1 VELVAKPGWTEE
13 DLKWVTD
20 RVWSAVK
27 PTAMSWVALN
37 ALVKKFADYFE
48 DRDVYAEFLEKVVEG
63 RLTYDENEKKVDKAL
78 VKRDVEALAEGEL
91 TYEEQQI
98 VSVLNELKARPELVE
113 RYRDLLASLI
123 PSSAELVGR
132 LEEAYNRLES
142 VKADRDRYRRE
153 LELLREELER
163 LKREMEAKK
172 LKTAITSE
180 QLKRLETEY
189 RASIYRELGRVPR
202 DAMSLFEAELDAIR
216 TVPYDE
222 AVKVVEELAK
232 EVVRIEREK
241 APPRPVVPRRV
252 PAVRRVAEVFGAAEM
267 EMHPDFE
274 RFLREALGITPE
286 QYYMLPP
293 YGKTGLLP
301 FFGRWLREKRGEE

>member
-1 VELVAKPGWTEE
+1 VERVAKPRWTEE

-20 RVWSAVK
+20 RVWATVK
-27 PTAMSWVALN
+27 PTAMTWVELN
-37 ALVKKFADYFE
+37 ALVKRFAEYFE
-48 DRDVYAEFLEKVVEG
+48 DRDVYAEFLERVVDG
-63 RLTYDENEKKVDKAL
+63 RLTYSENVAKVDKAL

-113 RYRDLLASLI
+113 RYRDLLASLV
-123 PSSAELVGR
+123 PSTAELVRR

-153 LELLREELER
+153 LELLREELDR

-216 TVPYDE
+216 TMPYDE
-222 AVKVVEELAK
+222 AAKAVEELAK

-241 APPRPVVPRRV
+241 APPVRPVAVARPRAVPF
-252 PAVRRVAEVFGAAEM
+252 EVGPSPETHPMFADFLAEM
-267 EMHPDFE
+267 GLTVD
-274 RFLREALGITPE
+274 
-286 QYYMLPP
+286 QYYALAP
-293 YGKTGLLP
+293 YGKLNVLRA
-301 FFGRWLREKRGEE
+301 FRAWLERRGV